1 MFYNAINFLGV
12 GLENWDV
19 SQVTSMTGT
28 FWDATN
34 FDGSI
39 SGWDISSVITM
50 QHFLNGAMS
59 FRGCLGYSNLN
70 PNLCEMSWA
79 FFNCPRIDY
88 ECLSNWDLSGTRVY
102 DAVDKS
108 VIENCPESGEFSAG
122 LHKWIGQNDDVENYS
137 SRIEDCMKRKFY
149 MNWGFSKD
157 STSLYFIDEHS
168 ESIAEWRNLCPEL
181 NEPTSSSDNM
191 IVVIGSVV
199 GGIFALMILIACYM
213 MTKRMTKKMGKKKE
227 SRIQNLEH
235 ELEVRTNALR
245 YVTCLSIY
253 IYCPLTPYT
262 LQNKREGTTINES
275 GVAFGLERCF
285 VGRETRT
292 RCIW

>member
-1 MFYNAINFLGV
+1 
-12 GLENWDV
+12 
-19 SQVTSMTGT
+19 
-28 FWDATN
+28 
-34 FDGSI
+34 
-39 SGWDISSVITM
+39 
-50 QHFLNGAMS
+50 
-59 FRGCLGYSNLN
+59 
-70 PNLCEMSWA
+70 
-79 FFNCPRIDY
+79 
-88 ECLSNWDLSGTRVY
+88 
-102 DAVDKS
+102 
-108 VIENCPESGEFSAG
+108 
-122 LHKWIGQNDDVENYS
+122 
-137 SRIEDCMKRKFY
+137 MKRKFY

-157 STSLYFIDEHS
+157 STLLYFIDEHS

-253 IYCPLTPYT
+253 IYCSLTPYT
-262 LQNKREGTTINES
+262 LQNKREGTTIDES